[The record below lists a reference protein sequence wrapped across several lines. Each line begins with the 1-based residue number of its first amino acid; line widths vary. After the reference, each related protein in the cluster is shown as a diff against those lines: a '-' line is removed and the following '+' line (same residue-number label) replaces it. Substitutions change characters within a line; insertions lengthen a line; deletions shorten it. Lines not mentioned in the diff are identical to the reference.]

1 MKATGH
7 VELADRYISRSPVH
21 QISQKLAESRL
32 TAPSRLTSYAVGA
45 FTAGGAYAMA
55 LKSATNVRSP
65 LTIGLTGGVGVGV
78 IAVLLGGTI
87 EDALLLGAL
96 GLVGAVAGSLV
107 PVV

>member
-45 FTAGGAYAMA
+45 FTTGGAFAMV

-65 LTIGLTGGVGVGV
+65 LTIGLTGGAGVGALAFV
-78 IAVLLGGTI
+78 LGGSI
-87 EDALLLGAL
+87 EDALMLGAL
-96 GLVGAVAGSLV
+96 GLIGAVAGSLV